1 MDPLHERLARVGLS
15 AIGRHGFCLAG
26 GYAVQ
31 AHGLINRRS
40 EDVDLFTTMDIEGR
54 FPDAVQALLDAY
66 GADGLDA
73 TVTRDG
79 ATFARLEVADPADGA
94 HGRVELGVDW
104 RAYPPAQL
112 EIGPVL
118 HADDAVANKVCALFG
133 RGAVRDY
140 IDVDGIMRSGR
151 YSMPCLLELAVE
163 HDPGFRKDM
172 FADALRAVRR
182 LPHSAFAAYGMS
194 DEDAAALVTR
204 TVGYAK
210 QVNDTAE

>member
-1 MDPLHERLARVGLS
+1 MDPLHERLTRIGLA
-15 AIGRHGFCLAG
+15 AISRYGFCLAG

-31 AHGLINRRS
+31 AHGLIERRS
-40 EDVDLFTTMDIEGR
+40 EDVDLFTTMDIETA
-54 FPDAVQALLDAY
+54 FPDAVQTLLDAY
-66 GADGLDA
+66 RADGLDA

-79 ATFARLEVADPADGA
+79 ATFARLEVVDPANDI

-140 IDVDGIMRSGR
+140 IDVDGIMRSRR
-151 YSMPCLLELAVE
+151 YAMPHLLQLAVE
-163 HDPGFRKDM
+163 HDPGFRPEM
-172 FADALRAVRR
+172 LADALLAVRR

-194 DEDAAALVTR
+194 PEDAGALVDR
-204 TVGYAK
+204 VVSYAK
-210 QVNDTAE
+210 QVTDAS

>member
-1 MDPLHERLARVGLS
+1 MDPLHERLTRVGLA
-15 AIGRHGFCLAG
+15 AISRYGFCLAG

-31 AHGLINRRS
+31 AHGLIERRS
-40 EDVDLFTTMDIEGR
+40 EDVDLFTTMAIEAT
-54 FPDAVQALLDAY
+54 FPDAVQTLLAAY
-66 GADGLDA
+66 RADGLDA

-79 ATFARLEVADPADGA
+79 ATFARLEVANPANGSR
-94 HGRVELGVDW
+94 GRVELGVDW

-151 YSMPCLLELAVE
+151 YAMPRLLQLAAE
-163 HDPGFRKDM
+163 HDPGFRPDM
-172 FADALRAVRR
+172 FADALLAVRR
-182 LPHSAFAAYGMS
+182 LPHSAFAAYDMS
-194 DEDAAALVTR
+194 LDEAEALVGR
-204 TVGYAK
+204 IVSYAT
-210 QVNDTAE
+210 QVTDAG

>member
-1 MDPLHERLARVGLS
+1 MDPLHERLARAGLA
-15 AIGRHGFCLAG
+15 AIGRYGFCLAG

-31 AHGLINRRS
+31 AHGFIRRRS
-40 EDVDLFTTMDIEGR
+40 EDVDLFTTMDIEAA

-66 GADGLDA
+66 HADGLDV

-79 ATFARLEVADPADGA
+79 STFARLEVVDPVDDTR
-94 HGRVELGVDW
+94 GRVELGVDW

-133 RGAVRDY
+133 RAEVRDY
-140 IDVDGIMRSGR
+140 IDVDGIVRSGR
-151 YSMPCLLELAVE
+151 YPVPRLLELAAD
-163 HDPGFRKDM
+163 HDPGFRADM
-172 FADALRAVRR
+172 FAEALLAVQR

-194 DEDAAALVTR
+194 AEDASGLVTR
-204 TVGYAK
+204 IVDFAK
-210 QVNDTAE
+210 QVSDAD